1 MFPIL
6 SIDGGGIRGIIPAL
20 ILAELEKRTGKQVHE
35 LFELVAGTSTG
46 GLLALG
52 LTVPGSSAGKAR
64 YSAGAM
70 VDLYEND
77 GSRIFKRSIWHRVRA
92 IGNLSEEKYPS
103 DGIEEVL
110 EEKFGETRLTD
121 ALIPVLVTAYDI
133 ELRRPHF
140 FKSHKAKQEPERD
153 YLMRDAGRATSAAPT
168 YFEPAYVRVSEDDEP
183 VALVDGGVYAN
194 NPAACALTEAICEFD
209 ADPREIAL
217 LSLGTGELT
226 RPILY
231 EDARGW
237 GLARWA
243 QPVLNVVFDGVSD
256 TVHYQ
261 VQSILGNLAGDDRY
275 LRIQK
280 ALREG
285 NDDMD
290 DAGST
295 NIRVLKLIARNLI
308 HEHDR
313 ELDAWA
319 ALLTGQAP
327 AGRE

>member
-20 ILAELEKRTGKQVHE
+20 ILAELEKRTGRQVHE
-35 LFELVAGTSTG
+35 LFQLVAGTSTG

-52 LTVPGSSAGKAR
+52 LAVPGRSKKKAR

-70 VDLYEND
+70 VDLYQND
-77 GSRIFKRSIWHRVRA
+77 GSRIFARSVWHRARA
-92 IGNLSEEKYPS
+92 MGSLAEEKYPS

-110 EEKFGETRLTD
+110 REKFGETRLTD
-121 ALIPVLVTAYDI
+121 ALVPVLVTSYDI

-140 FKSHKAKQEPERD
+140 FKSHKAKADASRD

-168 YFEPAYVRVSEDDEP
+168 YFEPAYVRVDDDSDA
-183 VALVDGGVYAN
+183 VALVDGGVFAN
-194 NPAACALTEAICEFD
+194 NPSACALVEAICEFGVR
-209 ADPREIAL
+209 PEEIAL

-226 RPILY
+226 RPLLY

-256 TVHYQ
+256 TVSYQ
-261 VQSILGNLAGDDRY
+261 VESILGSTAGDDRY
-275 LRIQK
+275 LRIQI
-280 ALREG
+280 ALDEG

-295 NIRVLKLIARNLI
+295 NLRVLKLLARNLI
-308 HEHDR
+308 HRYDR

-319 ALLTGQAP
+319 ELLTGSSKAP
-327 AGRE
+327 E